1 MTDLKIRASYAGA
14 LMTDPRNKSE
24 SLSETAKTMLQ
35 ELFIAEKYGREKDFT
50 SAAIQK
56 GLTNEELGI
65 TQYCKYAESFLTKN
79 NRRFQN
85 DYLIGTPDIVD
96 TYNDT
101 VIDVKCSWSIHTFIK
116 SEMTKMYEFQLRSYL
131 ALTGCKHATLAYV
144 LTDTPDNLIHNEV
157 RRICYQIGSMA
168 DEVEIE
174 REVRKQMTFKD
185 IPASDKIRLFHLEH
199 DPEKIQ
205 ELYKRIEAAREYYT
219 GLSLSNVKPVEV

>member
-1 MTDLKIRASYAGA
+1 MTNLKIHCHIAGA

-24 SLSETAKTMLQ
+24 VLSETAKTMLQ
-35 ELFIAEKYGREKDFT
+35 ELFIAERYGREKDFT

-65 TQYCKYAESFLTKN
+65 TQYCQYAESFLTKN
-79 NRRFQN
+79 VRRFQN

-101 VIDVKCSWSIHTFIK
+101 VIDIKTSWNLFTFIK
-116 SEMTKMYEFQLRSYL
+116 GDMTKMYEYQLRSYL
-131 ALTGCKHATLAYV
+131 ALTGCKKATLAYV

-168 DEVEIE
+168 DEAEIE

-185 IPASDKIRLFHLEH
+185 IPSHDKIRLFHLEH
-199 DPEKIQ
+199 DPEKIEQ
-205 ELYKRIEAAREYYT
+205 LYKRIEAAREYYAT
-219 GLSLSNVKPVEV
+219 LSLSNVKEVVE

>member
-1 MTDLKIRASYAGA
+1 MTPLKIRASHAGA

-24 SLSETAKTMLQ
+24 ALSETAKTMLQ
-35 ELFIAEKYGREKDFT
+35 ELFIAERYGREKDFT
-50 SAAIQK
+50 SAAIEK

-65 TQYCKYAESFLTKN
+65 TQYCQWAESFLTKN
-79 NRRFQN
+79 IRRFQN

-101 VIDVKCSWSIHTFIK
+101 VVDIKVSWSLHTFIK
-116 SEMTKMYEFQLRSYL
+116 SEMTKMYEYQLRSYMQ
-131 ALTGCKHATLAYV
+131 LTGSSKAILAYV

-199 DPEKIQ
+199 DESKIA
-205 ELYKRIEAAREYYT
+205 ELYKRIEAAREYYAT
-219 GLSLSNVKPVEV
+219 LSLSNVKPVEV